1 MAFQHDVKS
10 LLLIFLFL
18 TGCHNSGVT
27 LKKSD
32 PLIPI
37 TTPTPDSTPAP
48 ETPLEE
54 PVLNPNHPIDQVC
67 GPLKFDDVTWPKEM
81 SENEKAEFATA
92 LNITGSFEGKAG
104 WKNLAGNFDGQGIS
118 LGLMQQNLGQGT
130 LQPLWIEMLSSHF
143 EVMKSLFSNLQILS
157 MEQMLKDW
165 QTLNVK
171 KSSLSELFPKNSD
184 TNQLEENFKE
194 ELNEQDINE
203 NKESVKWA
211 QKTALDSKGQ
221 VLTSWSTP
229 LQSMAESSSY
239 RSLQIQAS
247 LVYYEKAQLYFQAFE
262 FTQFRH
268 LLLMYDFVIQNGSIG
283 ENHLKI
289 YEKWLKQNPT
299 ANEEARAFALLEARL
314 TTVKDQYK
322 EDVKARK
329 STIIRGTGVVHKQN
343 RNLPKEFCYDSN
355 LIVDTT
361 WQSVIF

>member
-1 MAFQHDVKS
+1 MAFHHDVKS
-10 LLLIFLFL
+10 LILIFLFL
-18 TGCHNSGVT
+18 TGCNNSGVSLT
-27 LKKSD
+27 KIQTET
-32 PLIPI
+32 PQ
-37 TTPTPDSTPAP
+37 TTPTPEPEPNPMP

-54 PVLNPNHPIDQVC
+54 PSQNPIDQVC
-67 GPLKFDDVTWPKEM
+67 GPLQFDDVSWPKKM
-81 SENEKAEFATA
+81 TENEKAEFAIA

-130 LQPLWIEMLSSHF
+130 LQPLWVEMFSSHYD
-143 EVMKSLFSNLQILS
+143 VMKSRFSSLQIQS
-157 MEQMLKDW
+157 MEQMLNDW
-165 QTLNVK
+165 QTIKVK
-171 KSSLSELFPKNSD
+171 KSSATELFPKNVDFNS
-184 TNQLEENFKE
+184 LEANFNEKVA
-194 ELNEQDINE
+194 ELGANE

-221 VLTSWSTP
+221 VLSSWSTP

-247 LVYYEKAQLYFQAFE
+247 LGYFEKAQQYFRAFE
-262 FTQFRH
+262 FTQLRH

-289 YEKWLKQNPT
+289 YQVWLNQNPR
-299 ANEEARAFALLEARL
+299 ADEEARAFALLEARL

-343 RNLPKEFCYDSN
+343 RNLPKEFCFN
-355 LIVDTT
+355 PKLIVDTT
-361 WQSVIF
+361 QQSVFF